1 MNPVVLVHGFLDTT
15 AVFTTMT
22 DYLTRQGW
30 EVHSFNLIP
39 NHGYEKLE
47 VLASQVGNYIEKNFA
62 REQKVD
68 LIGFSMGGLITRYY
82 LQRLGGVERVQRY
95 LNISAPNC
103 GTLTAYSLPLAGI
116 RQMQPG
122 SQFLEDLN
130 RDYQQLLEKIQTT
143 IIWTPYDLMIFPA
156 HSSRLSVG
164 REITIPVLLH
174 AWMLKDARVLTTI
187 KDTLLESA

>member
-1 MNPVVLVHGFLDTT
+1 MNPVILVHGFLDTT
-15 AVFTTMT
+15 AVFKPMSE
-22 DYLTRQGW
+22 YLNYHGW
-30 EVHSFNLIP
+30 QVHSFNLIP

-47 VLASQVGNYIEKNFA
+47 VLAGQVDNYIEKNFA
-62 REQKVD
+62 KEQKVD

-95 LNISAPNC
+95 LNISAPNR
-103 GTLTAYSLPLAGI
+103 GTLTAYSLPLDGI

-130 RDYQQLLEKIQTT
+130 KDCQQILNKIKTT

-164 REITIPVLLH
+164 KEISIPVLLH
-174 AWMLKDARVLTTI
+174 AWMVKDSKVLTTI
-187 KDTLLESA
+187 KETLLE